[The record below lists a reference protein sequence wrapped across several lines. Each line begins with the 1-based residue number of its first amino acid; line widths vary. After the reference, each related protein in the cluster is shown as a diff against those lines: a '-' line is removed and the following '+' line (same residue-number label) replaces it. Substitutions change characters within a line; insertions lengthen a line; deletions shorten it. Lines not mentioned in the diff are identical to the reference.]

1 MTSTIIRGGVTH
13 GLFRSA
19 SRKANKSMDG
29 FCAAEKTLTLC
40 KENSELFINEFLW
53 V

>member
-1 MTSTIIRGGVTH
+1 MVYLDLPQG
-13 GLFRSA
+13 
-19 SRKANKSMDG
+19 KANKSMDG